1 MHACVSCQRFM
12 CVSAC
17 FMPTGSICVSCVFQ
31 RVSCQRFMCVSAC
44 FMPTFCRLRTVQ
56 FNIGKVIIIFILKVL
71 EEDASLPMNFY
82 RAYAEVCTIPF
93 TTQAF

>member
-1 MHACVSCQRFM
+1 MHAC
-12 CVSAC
+12 
-17 FMPTGSICVSCVFQ
+17 
-31 RVSCQRFMCVSAC
+31 VSCQRFMCVSAC